1 MTMTKILLL
10 TSFVQVEVEDH
21 GVAIAIVD
29 PNILCLAILES
40 ANLAIDGPKTTSSF
54 LSMSKMKTMRNTLAS
69 GNSTTPDVVG
79 LLDPMCHFV
88 LFALLLEYEELL
100 CLELVEG

>member
-1 MTMTKILLL
+1 MT
-10 TSFVQVEVEDH
+10 
-21 GVAIAIVD
+21 
-29 PNILCLAILES
+29 
-40 ANLAIDGPKTTSSF
+40 
-54 LSMSKMKTMRNTLAS
+54 RNTSAS

-88 LFALLLEYEELL
+88 LFVTFLECEVLL